1 MTETKTQARPET
13 ASDNA
18 CVQPPIPTESR
29 ELTLTRV
36 IDAPPEKLFRCWT
49 EPELMKKWFC
59 PRPWTTPHIET
70 DVRSGGSSFVVM
82 RGPDGQ
88 EIPHRGVYL
97 EVVPNRRIVFT
108 DAFVNAW
115 EPSAKPFMVGIVEF
129 EPMPGGKT
137 RYTAHARHW
146 TVADREQ
153 HEKMGFHEGW
163 GKAADQLEEVAKTL

>member
-1 MTETKTQARPET
+1 MNDARTQP
-13 ASDNA
+13 ASGENA
-18 CVQPPIPTESR
+18 CVQPPIPENR
-29 ELTLTRV
+29 HLELVRV
-36 IDAPPEKLFRCWT
+36 IDAPPEKLFRAWT

-70 DVRSGGSSFVVM
+70 DARTGGSSFIVM

-129 EPMPGGKT
+129 QPAPGGKT
-137 RYTAHARHW
+137 RYVARAMQHSHH
-146 TVADREQ
+146 DR
-153 HEKMGFHEGW
+153 HLHNKIC
-163 GKAADQLEEVAKTL
+163 